1 MLYTVIYDDGRLGW
15 ACAGSFP
22 ARLPRPGAAYPLPP
36 WMLLVMLSRIYS
48 SPDKAMASPSSA
60 ESPSP
65 KVWSAQFIVN
75 FSQTVHVSGDDV
87 VAEYKRER
95 SLVVRT
101 ELRASRRADAHKS
114 APPSASLFLDAP
126 SSSTTS
132 NLIQGLT
139 SYSLLL
145 FPGSGQEYVT
155 APLMTANAMRK
166 RVASNKTGN
175 EGHKK

>member
-1 MLYTVIYDDGRLGW
+1 MLQPECCMTMLYTIIYDDGRLGW

-95 SLVVRT
+95 SLVVRILPLNS
-101 ELRASRRADAHKS
+101 E
-114 APPSASLFLDAP
+114 PPAVLTHIKALLP
-126 SSSTTS
+126 Q
-132 NLIQGLT
+132 LQG
-139 SYSLLL
+139 
-145 FPGSGQEYVT
+145 FWMP
-155 APLMTANAMRK
+155 PP
-166 RVASNKTGN
+166 VASHPT
-175 EGHKK
+175 